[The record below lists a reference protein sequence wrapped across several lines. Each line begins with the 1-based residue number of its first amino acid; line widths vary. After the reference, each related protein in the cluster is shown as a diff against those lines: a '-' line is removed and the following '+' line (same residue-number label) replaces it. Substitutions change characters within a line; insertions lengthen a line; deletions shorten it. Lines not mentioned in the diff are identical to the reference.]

1 MNRTWKHCVIRAEL
15 PYVLEP
21 LHGWSADHKPADGW
35 ESDLTIDD
43 VVDSLS
49 LECTYRIVGL
59 LSLLFLH
66 DKETVQ

>member
-1 MNRTWKHCVIRAEL
+1 MNRTWKYRVIWAEL

-21 LHGWSADHKPADGW
+21 LHGWSANHEPADGR

-49 LECTYRIVGL
+49 LECANCIVGL
-59 LSLLFLH
+59 ISLLFLH
-66 DKETVQ
+66 DEETV

>member
-1 MNRTWKHCVIRAEL
+1 MDRPWKHCIIWAEL

-21 LHGWSADHKPADGW
+21 LHSWSADHEPADGW
-35 ESDLTIDD
+35 KSDLTIDD

-59 LSLLFLH
+59 LSLLLLH
-66 DKETVQ
+66 DKEAVE